1 MAIKAIYEK
10 QDEIPEQYRDLFS
23 ERSGKWELTGVEGV
37 KTQGDVDRIQ
47 EALRKEKSDHKVA
60 RDRLSAFGD
69 MEPDK
74 VREQLDSIEELKLRA
89 EKGSLS
95 DEKLEELVNARMARK
110 LAPLERELVTTKGAL
125 EKEKARAGELEG
137 TIRRGTI
144 ERSLREAA
152 TAAKMVPE
160 AIEDMVL
167 LGERVFD
174 VAEDGVVT
182 VREGSGYPLGLRA
195 GEWLKEMQEKR
206 PHWWPP
212 SQGGGAGGSGG
223 GGAGGGSNPW
233 SPDAWNVTAQGAY
246 IRAHGEEKA
255 ARLAEQAGSRLG
267 AIAPTVRRQAAA

>member
-23 ERSGKWELTGVEGV
+23 ERSGRWELTGVEGV

-47 EALRKEKSDHKVA
+47 EALRKEKSDHKA
-60 RDRLSAFGD
+60 SRDRLAAFGD

-74 VREQLDSIEELKLRA
+74 VREQLDSIDELKLRA

-110 LAPLERELVTTKGAL
+110 LAPLERDLATTKGAL

-152 TAAKMVPE
+152 TAAKLVPE

-174 VAEDGVVT
+174 VAEDGAVT
-182 VREGSGYPLGLRA
+182 VKEGSGYPLGLRA

-246 IRAHGEEKA
+246 IRAHGEDKA